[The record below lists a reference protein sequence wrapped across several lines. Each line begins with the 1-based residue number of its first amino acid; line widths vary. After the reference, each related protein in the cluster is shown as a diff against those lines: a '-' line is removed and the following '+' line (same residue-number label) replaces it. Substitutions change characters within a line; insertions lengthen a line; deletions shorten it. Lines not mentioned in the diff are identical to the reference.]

1 MARRSHP
8 QDYAGEPPPE
18 RRCTATVKGKR
29 KTVGQRCS
37 QWSVQGSELCPSH
50 QPGAW
55 VPSHDPP
62 PERRCHGKSLD
73 ADGHRTRPCKLWAI
87 AGLTVCYRHGGS
99 NRYMRAA
106 GERRVAEDKVE
117 KKARALA
124 LRLDINP
131 VDNPLQALAQH
142 IGEEVRFKDALLK
155 LVQDLEEIRYKGAAG
170 EQIRAE
176 ITLYERALDRIG
188 TRLAAYARLGIDE
201 RLAAIEE
208 KQAEAVIRA
217 IEAALA
223 HAGITGPALVEA
235 RQVAAAE
242 LRAVS

>member
-1 MARRSHP
+1 MVRRSHP
-8 QDYAGEPPPE
+8 QDNAGDPPLE
-18 RRCTATVKGKR
+18 RRCTAIVRGKR

-37 QWSVQGSELCPSH
+37 QWAVGGTDLCPAH
-50 QPGAW
+50 QPGAR
-55 VPSHDPP
+55 VPSHEPP
-62 PERRCHGKSLD
+62 PERRCNGKSID
-73 ADGHRTRPCKLWAI
+73 ADGHHTKPCKLWSMP
-87 AGLTVCYRHGGS
+87 GLTVCYRHGGA
-99 NRYMRAA
+99 NRTTRAA

-124 LRLDINP
+124 LRLEVNP
-131 VDNPLQALAQH
+131 VDNPLQALALH

-188 TRLAAYARLGIDE
+188 NRLAAYARLGIDE